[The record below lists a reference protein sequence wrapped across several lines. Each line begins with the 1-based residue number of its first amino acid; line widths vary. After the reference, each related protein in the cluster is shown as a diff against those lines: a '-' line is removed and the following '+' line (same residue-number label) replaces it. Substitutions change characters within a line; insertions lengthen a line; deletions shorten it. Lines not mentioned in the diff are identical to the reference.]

1 MQAIRGGWTML
12 RIVLHIIAGI
22 GRELVFRLRY
32 GRHWFM
38 ERRGRDAIQT
48 WMRDLLRIMRI
59 EVKTAGTLPRE
70 TVLLVSNHITW
81 LDIIVLSSTYPYS
94 FLSKSEV
101 RHWPLIGVLTAMS
114 GTLFIRRSDV
124 RSLKHSIHII
134 RNRLR
139 HGRSVS
145 MFPEGTTYAEGLGS
159 FKTGLFS
166 AAIEA
171 QVKVQPV
178 AIRYLRGGE
187 TDRSAAYVD
196 DDNFVIN
203 LMRQAGKTGLTV
215 ELQFLPAIL
224 PNCDRR
230 ELAHQAHASIK
241 ECQRQWIEGPQAS
254 DSYNRFLQQMARR
267 KIA

>member
-1 MQAIRGGWTML
+1 ML
-12 RIVLHIIAGI
+12 RIVQHIFSGIAQ
-22 GRELVFRLRY
+22 EVFFRLRY

-38 ERRGRDAIQT
+38 HSRGRDAIQA
-48 WMRDLLRIMRI
+48 WMRLLLRIMRI
-59 EVKTAGTLPRE
+59 EVETRGELPRE

-101 RHWPLIGVLTAMS
+101 RRWPLIGALSAMS

-124 RSLKHSIHII
+124 RSLKSSIRII
-134 RNRLR
+134 RDRLY

-145 MFPEGTTYAEGLGS
+145 MFPEGTTYAEGLGP
-159 FKTGLFS
+159 FKTGLFA

-178 AIRYLRGGE
+178 AIRYLRDGE
-187 TDRSAAYVD
+187 ADRSAAYVD
-196 DDNFVIN
+196 DDNFIVN
-203 LMRQAGKTGLTV
+203 LVRQAGKTGLSV
-215 ELQFLPAIL
+215 ELQFLPTIS

-230 ELAHQAHASIK
+230 ELAQHAHAVID
-241 ECQRQWIEGPQAS
+241 ECQRQWIQGPPS
-254 DSYNRFLQQMARR
+254 DSYLRFLEQTASRQ
-267 KIA
+267 IA

>member
-1 MQAIRGGWTML
+1 ML
-12 RIVLHIIAGI
+12 RIVLHIFSGI
-22 GRELVFRLRY
+22 FQELYYRLRY
-32 GRHWFM
+32 GHQWFM
-38 ERRGRDAIQT
+38 HKRGRDAIQA
-48 WMRDLLRIMRI
+48 WMRKLLRIMRI
-59 EVKTAGTLPRE
+59 EVKTRGELPAE

-101 RHWPLIGVLTAMS
+101 RSWPLIGALSAMS

-124 RSLKHSIHII
+124 RSLKTSIRII
-134 RNRLR
+134 RDRLH

-145 MFPEGTTYAEGLGS
+145 MFPEGTTYADGLGP
-159 FKTGLFS
+159 FKTGLFA

-178 AIRYLRGGE
+178 AIRYLKNGE
-187 TDRSAAYVD
+187 LDRSAAYVD

-203 LMRQAGKTGLTV
+203 LIRQAGKTGLSV
-215 ELQFLPAIL
+215 ELEFLPTIA

-230 ELAHQAHASIK
+230 ELAQLAHAAID
-241 ECQRQWIEGPQAS
+241 ECQRQWQEGPQS
-254 DSYNRFLQQMARR
+254 DSYQRFLQQTARR
-267 KIA
+267 QIA

>member
-1 MQAIRGGWTML
+1 MEVLRGSWTMA
-12 RIVLHIIAGI
+12 RIVLHIFTGI
-22 GRELVFRLRY
+22 TRELFFRLRY

-38 ERRGRDAIQT
+38 CRRGRNAIQA
-48 WMRDLLRIMRI
+48 WMRDLLHIMRI
-59 EVKTAGTLPRE
+59 EVKTKGTLPRE

-101 RHWPLIGVLTAMS
+101 HSWPLIGALSAMS

-124 RSLKHSIHII
+124 RSLKTSIRII
-134 RNRLR
+134 RDRLC

-145 MFPEGTTYAEGLGS
+145 MFPEGTTYAEGLGP
-159 FKTGLFS
+159 FKTGLFA

-178 AIRYLRGGE
+178 AIRYLRNGE
-187 TDRSAAYVD
+187 VDRSAAYVD
-196 DDNFVIN
+196 DDNFIVN
-203 LMRQAGKTGLTV
+203 LMRQAGKTGLSV
-215 ELQFLPAIL
+215 ELQFLPTIA

-230 ELAHQAHASIK
+230 ELAQQAHTVIE
-241 ECQRQWIEGPQAS
+241 ECQRHWTEGPQS
-254 DSYNRFLQQMARR
+254 DSYLRFLEQTASRQ
-267 KIA
+267 IA